1 MNDLRLAIR
10 TLSATPIVSVVAILS
25 LTLGIGANTAIF
37 SIVNSLLL
45 RTLPVNDPQRLV
57 QLDEASTNG
66 QRSWTYPIW
75 NQIHQQ
81 PQLFDRAFAWS
92 NTRFN
97 LAAAGETEFVD
108 GIWASAGMFDTL
120 GVPAVLGRTFSDAD
134 DRRGGGPDGP
144 VAVISYDFWQRRF
157 GGARDAIG
165 RTLNVE
171 RVPVTVIGVT
181 PPGFFGP
188 DVGRTFDIVLPLGVE
203 PLVRGRET
211 WLDGRSTWWLS
222 VIARLKP
229 NQSREAAIQ
238 ALQNAQPQIRDATQP
253 GWTDYLKDPLTLVP
267 AANGDSALRRRYQR
281 AATILMAIVG
291 VVLLIAAANIA
302 NLLLARASVRRHELS
317 VRLALGASRRQLVRL
332 LLTESAVLA
341 TVGAALGILLAH
353 WSSRLLVAQMST
365 QTERVFLDLSL
376 DWRVLG
382 FTIGATAVTVL
393 LFGTAPAVR
402 GTDVKPMEAIKERGR
417 SNATHGHART
427 TAALLIAQVALS
439 VILVA
444 AAGLFVRTFTALANV
459 PLGFE
464 PARVLVVT
472 VNAQRTQVA
481 VPDRPALFER
491 VRHSVASVPGVGSVS
506 LSVITPVTG
515 QGWNG
520 TVDVSDVSPLPGRQ
534 SMTFKNA
541 VTPEWFETLGTPLI
555 TGRRFTDSDG
565 TGAPRVAIVNKAFV
579 RKFMN
584 GASPIG
590 HIVRDR
596 GVPGLENNDV
606 PKEIVGVVA
615 DAVYRNL
622 REPIPATL
630 YVPMAQLS
638 ESFAV
643 PSISLSVRSMNAGS
657 PALLS
662 RSVAAA
668 IAQVNPD
675 LAVTFL
681 PMANL
686 VNASL
691 TQERVIATL
700 SGSFGGLALLLAGLG
715 LYGGTAYA
723 VSRRR
728 SEIGIRM
735 ALGAPPS
742 GVVRLV
748 FARVA
753 RLVGAGVIAGVLVS
767 LWLSRFVEALL
778 FGLTPRDPAT
788 LVVAALILIV
798 VGALAGWIPA
808 RRASR
813 IDPARVLRDA

>member
-10 TLSATPIVSVVAILS
+10 TLWATPIVSFVAILS

-37 SIVNSLLL
+37 SVVDSLLL
-45 RTLPVNDPQRLV
+45 RALPVKEPQQLV
-57 QLDEASTNG
+57 QLVEASADG

-75 NQIHQQ
+75 DQIHQR

-92 NTRFN
+92 NNRFN
-97 LAAAGETEFVD
+97 LAAGGETEFVD
-108 GIWASAGMFDTL
+108 GIWASGAMFETL
-120 GVPAVLGRTFSDAD
+120 GVAAILGRTFTERD
-134 DRRGGGPDGP
+134 DRRGGGPYGP
-144 VAVISYDFWQRRF
+144 VTVISYDFWQRRF
-157 GGARDAIG
+157 GGAADAIG

-188 DVGRTFDIVLPLGVE
+188 DVGRTFDIVLPLGAE

-222 VIARLKP
+222 VMARLKP
-229 NQSREAAIQ
+229 TQSLEAAIQ
-238 ALQNAQPQIRDATQP
+238 SIREVQPQIREATHP
-253 GWTDYLKDPLTLVP
+253 GWEGYLKDPFTLVP
-267 AANGDSALRRRYQR
+267 VPNGDSGLRRRYQR
-281 AATILMAIVG
+281 PVVILMSIVAL
-291 VVLLIAAANIA
+291 VLLIASANIA
-302 NLLLARASVRRHELS
+302 NLLLARATARRHELS
-317 VRLALGASRRQLVRL
+317 VRRALGASRGQLVRL
-332 LLTESAVLA
+332 LLTESVVLA
-341 TVGAALGILLAH
+341 TVGAALGVLLAR
-353 WSSRLLVAQMST
+353 WGSRLLLAQMST
-365 QTERVFLDLSL
+365 ETNRVFLDVSL

-382 FTIGATAVTVL
+382 FTIAATALTAL
-393 LFGTAPAVR
+393 LFGTAPAFR
-402 GTDVKPMEAIKERGR
+402 AADVQPMEAIKEHGRG
-417 SNATHGHART
+417 AAHHHHAGLT
-427 TAALLIAQVALS
+427 SSLVIAQVALS

-444 AAGLFVRTFTALANV
+444 AAGLFVRTFASLAGLH
-459 PLGFE
+459 LGFE
-464 PARVLVVT
+464 RDRVLIVT
-472 VNAQRTQVA
+472 VNAQRAPIAAEDRLA
-481 VPDRPALFER
+481 VFDRAR
-491 VRHSVASVPGVGSVS
+491 QAVRSVPGVAAAS

-520 TVDVSDVSPLPGRQ
+520 SVDVSDVAPLPGRQ

-541 VTPEWFETLGTPLI
+541 VTPDWFETLGTPL
-555 TGRRFTDSDG
+555 TAGRYFNDG
-565 TGAPRVAIVNKAFV
+565 DRRRAPLVAIVNQAFV
-579 RKFMN
+579 RRFMN

-596 GVPGLENNDV
+596 SVAGLKNNDV

-622 REPIPATL
+622 REPIPPTL
-630 YVPMAQLS
+630 YVPLAQLN

-643 PSISLSVRSMNAGS
+643 PSISLSVRSGTGS

-668 IAQVNPD
+668 IAGVNSD
-675 LAVTFL
+675 LAVTFRPL
-681 PMANL
+681 ANL

-700 SGSFGGLALLLAGLG
+700 SGFFGGLALLLAGLG
-715 LYGGTAYA
+715 LYGVTSYA

-728 SEIGIRM
+728 SEIGIRL
-735 ALGAPPS
+735 ALGAAPG

-748 FARVA
+748 LARVA
-753 RLVGAGVIAGVLVS
+753 LLVGAGVIAGVLVS
-767 LWLSRFVEALL
+767 LWTARFVEALL
-778 FGLTPRDPAT
+778 FGLTPRDPMT
-788 LVVAALILIV
+788 LVAAALILAV

-813 IDPARVLRDA
+813 IDPAQVLRDG

>member
-25 LTLGIGANTAIF
+25 LALGIGANTAIF
-37 SIVNSLLL
+37 SVVDTLLL
-45 RTLPVNDPQRLV
+45 RSLPVKDPEQLV
-57 QLDEASTNG
+57 QLEEASADG
-66 QRSWTYPIW
+66 QRNWTYPIW
-75 NQIHQQ
+75 DQIDQR

-97 LAAAGETEFVD
+97 LAAGGETEFVD

-120 GVPAVLGRTFSDAD
+120 GVPPVLGRTFNHAD

-157 GGARDAIG
+157 GGATDAIG
-165 RTLNVE
+165 GTLNVE

-238 ALQNAQPQIRDATQP
+238 ALQNAQPQIREATHP
-253 GWTDYLKDPLTLVP
+253 GWADYLKDPLTLVP
-267 AANGDSALRRRYQR
+267 AANGDSALRRRYHR
-281 AATILMAIVG
+281 AATILMGIVG
-291 VVLLIAAANIA
+291 LVLLIAASNIA
-302 NLLLARASVRRHELS
+302 NLLLARATARRHELS
-317 VRLALGASRRQLVRL
+317 VRLALGASRGQLIRL
-332 LLTESAVLA
+332 LLTESVVLA
-341 TVGAALGILLAH
+341 TIGAGLGILLAR
-353 WSSRLLVAQMST
+353 STGQVLVAQMST
-365 QTERVFLDLSL
+365 PNSRVFLDLSL

-382 FTIGATAVTVL
+382 FAIAATAVSVL
-393 LFGTAPAVR
+393 LFGTAPALRGADVR
-402 GTDVKPMEAIKERGR
+402 PMEAIKEHGR
-417 SNATHGHART
+417 SASSHGHARMSST
-427 TAALLIAQVALS
+427 LVIAQVALS

-444 AAGLFVRTFTALANV
+444 AAGLFVRTFATLANL
-459 PLGFE
+459 PLGFQ
-464 PARVLVVT
+464 PAQVLVVT

-481 VPDRPALFER
+481 PSDRLALFER
-491 VRHSVASVPGVGSVS
+491 ARHAVASVPGVGGAS
-506 LSVITPVTG
+506 LSIVTPVTG

-520 TVDVSDVSPLPGRQ
+520 TVEVSDVPPLPGRQ

-541 VTPEWFETLGTPLI
+541 VTPDWFRTLGTPLI
-555 TGRRFTDSDG
+555 VGRHFTDSDG
-565 TGAPRVAIVNKAFV
+565 TGAPRVAIVNQTFV

-590 HIVRDR
+590 HTVRDR
-596 GVPGLENNDV
+596 GVPGLANNDV

-643 PSISLSVRSMNAGS
+643 PAISLSVRSTNAGS

-662 RSVAAA
+662 HSVATA
-668 IAQVNPD
+668 IADVNSA

-681 PMANL
+681 PMTSL

-700 SGSFGGLALLLAGLG
+700 SGFFGGLALLLAGLG
-715 LYGGTAYA
+715 LYGVTAYA

-753 RLVGAGVIAGVLVS
+753 RLVGAGVIAGILVS
-767 LWLSRFVEALL
+767 LWLSRFVESLL
-778 FGLTPRDPAT
+778 FGMTSRDPMT
-788 LVVAALILIV
+788 LAAAALVLTI
-798 VGALAGWIPA
+798 VGAVAGWIPA

-813 IDPARVLRDA
+813 IDPGRVLRDA

>member
-37 SIVNSLLL
+37 SVVDSLLL
-45 RTLPVNDPQRLV
+45 RALPVKDPQRLV

-75 NQIHQQ
+75 DQIHQR

-97 LAAAGETEFVD
+97 LAAGGETEFVD
-108 GIWASAGMFDTL
+108 GIWASADMFDTL
-120 GVPAVLGRTFSDAD
+120 GVPAILGRTFNDAD

-157 GGARDAIG
+157 GGTADVIG
-165 RTLNVE
+165 RTLSVE
-171 RVPVTVIGVT
+171 RVQTTVIGVA
-181 PPGFFGP
+181 PSGFFGP

-222 VIARLKP
+222 VMARLKP

-238 ALQNAQPQIRDATQP
+238 ALQNAQPQIRAATHP
-253 GWTDYLKDPLTLVP
+253 GWADYLKDPLTLVP

-291 VVLLIAAANIA
+291 LVLLIAAANIA
-302 NLLLARASVRRHELS
+302 NLLLARAIARRHELS

-332 LLTESAVLA
+332 LLTESVLLA
-341 TVGAALGILLAH
+341 TMGAGLGILLAR
-353 WSSRLLVAQMST
+353 WSSRILVAQMST
-365 QTERVFLDLSL
+365 QTDRVFLDLSL

-382 FTIGATAVTVL
+382 FTVAATAVTVL
-393 LFGTAPAVR
+393 LFGTVPALR
-402 GTDVKPMEAIKERGR
+402 GADVKPMEAIKEHGR
-417 SNATHGHART
+417 SAATYGHAGMAST
-427 TAALLIAQVALS
+427 LVIAQVALS
-439 VILVA
+439 VVLVA
-444 AAGLFVRTFTALANV
+444 AAGLFVRTFATLANL

-464 PARVLVVT
+464 PAQVLVVA
-472 VNAQRTQVA
+472 VDAQRARVA
-481 VPDRPALFER
+481 APDRPTLFDR
-491 VRHSVASVPGVGSVS
+491 VRQAVRSVPGVAGVS

-520 TVDVSDVSPLPGRQ
+520 SVDVSDVPPLPGRQ
-534 SMTFKNA
+534 SMTYKNA
-541 VTPEWFETLGTPLI
+541 VTPDWFDTLGTPLI
-555 TGRRFTDSDG
+555 AGRHFNDSDG
-565 TGAPRVAIVNKAFV
+565 TGAPRVAIVNQAFV

-584 GASPIG
+584 GTNPIG
-590 HIVRDR
+590 HTVRDR
-596 GVPGLENNDV
+596 NFPGLKNNDV

-630 YVPMAQLS
+630 YVPLAQLS
-638 ESFAV
+638 ESFAL
-643 PSISLSVRSMNAGS
+643 PSISLSVRARNAGS

-662 RSVAAA
+662 RSVATA
-668 IAQVNPD
+668 IANVNSD

-681 PMANL
+681 PMAAL

-700 SGSFGGLALLLAGLG
+700 SGFFGGLALLLAGLG
-715 LYGGTAYA
+715 LYGVTAYA
-723 VSRRR
+723 VGRRR

-753 RLVGAGVIAGVLVS
+753 RLIGAGVFAGVLVS

-778 FGLTPRDPAT
+778 FGTTPRDPAT
-788 LVVAALILIV
+788 LAAAALILAV

-813 IDPARVLRDA
+813 IDPAQVLRDA

>member
-10 TLSATPIVSVVAILS
+10 TLSVTPIVSVVAILS
-25 LTLGIGANTAIF
+25 LALGIGANTAIF
-37 SIVNSLLL
+37 SVVDSLLL
-45 RTLPVNDPQRLV
+45 RSLPVKDPQHLV
-57 QLDEASTNG
+57 QLDEASAGG
-66 QRSWTYPIW
+66 QRNWTYPIW
-75 NQIHQQ
+75 DQIHQR
-81 PQLFDRAFAWS
+81 PQLFDGAFAWS

-97 LAAAGETEFVD
+97 LAAGGETDFVE

-120 GVPAVLGRTFSDAD
+120 GVPAVLGRTFSEAD

-157 GGARDAIG
+157 DGAPDAIG

-171 RVPVTVIGVT
+171 RLSVTVIGVT

-238 ALQNAQPQIRDATQP
+238 ALQNAQPQIREATHP
-253 GWTDYLKDPLTLVP
+253 GWADYLKDPLTLVP

-281 AATILMAIVG
+281 AATILMAIVAL
-291 VVLLIAAANIA
+291 VLLIAAANIA
-302 NLLLARASVRRHELS
+302 NLLLARASARRHELS
-317 VRLALGASRRQLVRL
+317 VRLALGASRRKLVRL
-332 LLTESAVLA
+332 LLTESVVLA
-341 TVGAALGILLAH
+341 TIGAGLGILLARWGSH
-353 WSSRLLVAQMST
+353 FLMAQMST
-365 QTERVFLDLSL
+365 QTNRVFLDLSL

-382 FTIGATAVTVL
+382 FTVAATTITVL

-402 GTDVKPMEAIKERGR
+402 GADVKPMEAIKEHGR
-417 SNATHGHART
+417 SAATHGHARMSS
-427 TAALLIAQVALS
+427 ALVVAQVSLS
-439 VILVA
+439 VVLVA
-444 AAGLFVRTFTALANV
+444 AAGLFVRTFATLANL

-472 VNAQRTQVA
+472 VDAQRAHVA
-481 VPDRPALFER
+481 ASDRPALFER
-491 VRHSVASVPGVGSVS
+491 VRHAVASVAAVGGAS
-506 LSVITPVTG
+506 LSIVTPVTG

-520 TVDVSDVSPLPGRQ
+520 TVDVSDVPPLPGRQ

-541 VTPEWFETLGTPLI
+541 VTPDWFETLGTPLVA
-555 TGRRFTDSDG
+555 GRHFTDGDG
-565 TGAPRVAIVNKAFV
+565 TGAPRVAIVNQAFV

-584 GASPIG
+584 GGSPIG

-596 GVPGLENNDV
+596 GVPGLKNNDV
-606 PKEIVGVVA
+606 PQEIVGVVA

-622 REPIPATL
+622 REPVPATL

-643 PSISLSVRSMNAGS
+643 PSISLSVRSSSAGS
-657 PALLS
+657 PAFLS

-668 IAQVNPD
+668 IAAVNPD

-681 PMANL
+681 PMASL

-700 SGSFGGLALLLAGLG
+700 SGFFGGLALLLAGLG
-715 LYGGTAYA
+715 LYGVTAYA

-778 FGLTPRDPAT
+778 FGLTPRDPTT